1 MRPYCKSAF
10 SLVKTFTRFFVH
22 TDILSAMWFCKPL
35 LVFLLSSLIATAAC
49 KPRVQSPTSA
59 GFSPSK
65 LGTVERD
72 VTYGKTSGVNLKMD
86 IYYPRKASGPV
97 PVAVYVHG
105 GAWAVGDKTW
115 VTAPLDIGELVDR
128 GYMLCAIDYRLAPR
142 YKFPAQIEDVKCAIR
157 FLRANASKYGI
168 DPTRIGA
175 WGESAGGHLVALLG
189 VTDSSAG
196 LEGSGGYADQS
207 SRVQAVVDMFGPS
220 DLTALPGQSQLLEQV
235 FGTSNPESEALKRAS
250 PITYV
255 SKDDPPFLILHGEM
269 DDVIPLSQSQI
280 LYDRLVSAGVPA
292 TLVVVKNSGHVF
304 VPVGGPITPTRA
316 ELTKMVADFF
326 DSYLK

>member
-1 MRPYCKSAF
+1 
-10 SLVKTFTRFFVH
+10 
-22 TDILSAMWFCKPL
+22 
-35 LVFLLSSLIATAAC
+35 
-49 KPRVQSPTSA
+49 
-59 GFSPSK
+59 
-65 LGTVERD
+65 
-72 VTYGKTSGVNLKMD
+72 MD

-97 PVAVYVHG
+97 PIAVYVHG

-115 VTAPLDIGELVDR
+115 VTAPLDIEELIDR

-207 SRVQAVVDMFGPS
+207 RSLS
-220 DLTALPGQSQLLEQV
+220 D
-235 FGTSNPESEALKRAS
+235 
-250 PITYV
+250 
-255 SKDDPPFLILHGEM
+255 
-269 DDVIPLSQSQI
+269 
-280 LYDRLVSAGVPA
+280 
-292 TLVVVKNSGHVF
+292 
-304 VPVGGPITPTRA
+304 
-316 ELTKMVADFF
+316 
-326 DSYLK
+326 